1 MNSKQ
6 TIVAQQKVL
15 LFQNKVRIPLE
26 TARIKEKS
34 MEKLI
39 YFLREKWIMYKKNY
53 VSISG

>member
-1 MNSKQ
+1 MSNLFSFSKRIKMNSKQ

-39 YFLREKWIMYKKNY
+39 YFLREK
-53 VSISG
+53 